1 MREAKIERK
10 TLETEICLAVNL
22 DGTGQAK
29 IDTGIGFL
37 DHMLI
42 LLAKH
47 ALLDL
52 SVKAQGDLQVDYHH
66 TVEDIGIC
74 LGLAL
79 KEALDCKKGIKRYGT
94 AFLPMDESLAMASLD
109 ISNRAY
115 LVFDVAFSGEYIG
128 QFPTEL
134 VEEFWRAVAFNA
146 GLTLHL
152 RLLYG
157 SNNHHI
163 AEALF
168 KAFAKALW
176 QASEISNSITGVMS
190 SKGLL

>member
-1 MREAKIERK
+1 MRVGKIERN
-10 TLETEICLAVNL
+10 TLETQIRVKVDL
-22 DGTGQAK
+22 DGSGVVK
-29 IDTGIGFL
+29 VKTGIGFF
-37 DHMLI
+37 DHMLT
-42 LLAKH
+42 LLGKH
-47 ALLDL
+47 AFLDL
-52 SVKAQGDLQVDYHH
+52 EVEAKGDLEVDYHH
-66 TVEDIGIC
+66 TVEDVGIA

-79 KEALDCKKGIKRYGT
+79 KEALGEKKGIKRYGT

-115 LVFDVAFSGEYIG
+115 LVFDVAFTGEYIG
-128 QFPTEL
+128 SFPTEL
-134 VEEFWRAVAFNA
+134 VEEFWRAVAFQA

-168 KAFAKALW
+168 KAFAKALGEAVSFD
-176 QASEISNSITGVMS
+176 QRIKGVMS
-190 SKGLL
+190 TKGLL